1 MRPHIQTT
9 NNSKRINLMKNIL
22 KTLTVCASILSAA
35 ATSAFAQT
43 GGGIFSFDEMGNA
56 TLNNAPWPTLGLI
69 NDPTGG
75 SPTGF
80 VLAYSL
86 PGLVLP
92 GDLAL
97 TEPNTPTGTFSDVVR
112 FFNAAGAGKSLLL
125 FYSDV
130 SAADP
135 ADSLADV
142 GIPRAPNAIVIPETG
157 PEVGPNGALWAPT
170 PGLPGFDTTGV
181 IGTYDIMSDPA
192 PTPEPGSA
200 ALVLGGLALLAWRN
214 HLRRSAA

>member
-1 MRPHIQTT
+1 
-9 NNSKRINLMKNIL
+9 MKNIL

-35 ATSAFAQT
+35 ATPVFAQT
-43 GGGIFSFDEMGNA
+43 TNGGIFSFDENGNA
-56 TLNNAPWPTLGLI
+56 TFNNSPVSSSLGLI

-80 VLAYSL
+80 VLAYAL

-97 TEPNTPTGTFSDVVR
+97 TEPNTPTGTFSDVIR

-142 GIPRAPNAIVIPETG
+142 GIPRAPNAIIIPEVG
-157 PEVGPNGALWAPT
+157 PEVGPNGALWT
-170 PGLPGFDTTGV
+170 PLPGQPGFDTTGV

-200 ALVLGGLALLAWRN
+200 ALVLGGLALLGWIGR
-214 HLRRSAA
+214 LRRKTA

>member
-1 MRPHIQTT
+1 
-9 NNSKRINLMKNIL
+9 MKSML

-35 ATSAFAQT
+35 ATSVFAQNT
-43 GGGIFSFDEMGNA
+43 NGGIFSFDENGNA
-56 TLNNAPWPTLGLI
+56 TLNNAPWPTFGLI

-75 SPTGF
+75 SPTGR
-80 VLAYSL
+80 VLAYAL
-86 PGLVLP
+86 PSPVTP
-92 GDLAL
+92 GDIAL
-97 TEPNTPTGTFSDVVR
+97 TEPNTPPGTLSDVVR
-112 FFNAAGAGKSLLL
+112 FFNPASGGQSLLL

-142 GIPRAPNAIVIPETG
+142 GIPRAPNAIVIPEVG
-157 PEVGPNGALWAPT
+157 PEVGPNGALWSPL
-170 PGLPGFDTTGV
+170 PGQPGFDTTGV

-200 ALVLGGLALLAWRN
+200 LLVLAGLALLAWRN
-214 HLRRSAA
+214 HRRRSAA

>member
-1 MRPHIQTT
+1 
-9 NNSKRINLMKNIL
+9 MKSML

-35 ATSAFAQT
+35 ATSAFAQA

-56 TLNNAPWPTLGLI
+56 TLHGAAYPSLGVI

-75 SPTGF
+75 SPTGK
-80 VLAYSL
+80 VLAYGL
-86 PGLVLP
+86 PSPVTP
-92 GDLAL
+92 GDIAL

-112 FFNAAGAGKSLLL
+112 FFNPAAGGQSLLL

-130 SAADP
+130 SSADP

-142 GIPRAPNAIVIPETG
+142 GIPQAPNAIIIPEVG
-157 PEVGPNGALWAPT
+157 PEVGPNGALWTPT
-170 PGLPGFDTTGV
+170 PGLPGFDPTSV
-181 IGTYDIMSDPA
+181 IGTYNIMSDPA

-200 ALVLGGLALLAWRN
+200 ALFLGGFALLGWIGR
-214 HLRRSAA
+214 LRRKTA